1 MDFPQEVR
9 IDKWLWAVR
18 LYKTRSLA
26 AEACKAGH
34 VTIAGQAVK
43 PSRDVHVG
51 EVINARTAEILRTV
65 KVIGLIDRRVGP
77 KIAGNY
83 AEDQT
88 PAEEY
93 LRVIRRKEE
102 AAAVPQRAK
111 GSGRPTKKDRRQM
124 EALEGES
131 NFH

>member
-1 MDFPQEVR
+1 VDFPQEVR

-34 VTIAGQAVK
+34 VTIAGQTVK

-65 KVIGLIDRRVGP
+65 KVIGLIDRRVW
-77 KIAGNY
+77 
-83 AEDQT
+83 AEDRGQLCGGSN
-88 PAEEY
+88 ASREY
-93 LRVIRRKEE
+93 LRVITEE
-102 AAAVPQRAK
+102 GGSGSGSAEGQ